1 MKYVV
6 LLFLS
11 GVLLVSLSG
20 CTGDSVSG
28 VGGQT
33 TNGITVSVVYPD
45 GKAGAGLPV
54 RVRRTDYLAEI
65 SGSAVLSREFGVN
78 GTTDS
83 SGVFTADSLG
93 GGTYI
98 IEANDG
104 RGFAV
109 VFEHHTSDGGGR
121 VDAGSEM
128 LAPTGVVRGCMPP
141 REQDRT
147 AWYVQIY
154 GLERYAAVDRL
165 TGRYVFSDL
174 PAGQYTFRMLSADT
188 TVSPIAI
195 PDVRAHFGDTTE
207 LSAYPEW
214 RYTTVLTLNTTAT
227 GAEVAGNVAKFPLL
241 VRLTE
246 ENFPFSQA
254 QSSGADIRFTRSD
267 TLTLPCE
274 IERWDPVSGLAEVWV
289 LVDTVFGD
297 SSQSITMY
305 WGNPD
310 AVSRSNG
317 AEVFDT
323 ASGFAGVW
331 HLGER
336 SGDVQDATG
345 NGVKGSRAGNL
356 QQVEGMIGYGQF
368 FDGDGDY
375 FEMGNAG
382 NPDTAGFTVS
392 AWVKPSIADSYRAIL
407 TKTYGNKPSSTYGW
421 LVELGEDGALAAFSA
436 TAAGDWGDPGT
447 FVSGSDNY
455 IVDTVAWHYI
465 TAVFD
470 RSGNSNCL
478 LYIDGKVSLSF
489 RGGGDITSLGS
500 IVNSAPMRLGADA
513 KGGCPWN
520 GSIDEC
526 SLAFTVRSPDWV
538 KLCYMNQKVDDK
550 LLFFTIN
557 QNN

>member
-1 MKYVV
+1 MRYVV
-6 LLFLS
+6 ALFLS
-11 GVLLVSLSG
+11 GLILVSLSG

-28 VGGQT
+28 AGGQT

-45 GKAGAGLPV
+45 GRAGAGLPV
-54 RVRRTDYLAEI
+54 RVRSTDYLAEI
-65 SGSAVLSREFGVN
+65 SGNTEPSQQFAVN

-83 SGVFTADSLG
+83 SGVFVADSLEG
-93 GGTYI
+93 GVYTV
-98 IEANDG
+98 EVNDG
-104 RGFAV
+104 EGFAV
-109 VFEHHTSDGGGR
+109 AFEHRTSDAGGT
-121 VDAGSEM
+121 VDAGSET

-141 REQDRT
+141 QEQDGT
-147 AWYVQIY
+147 VWYVQIY

-165 TGRYVFSDL
+165 TGRFVFSDL
-174 PAGQYTFRMLSADT
+174 PEGHYTFCRISADATIDPMVISDVEAYSDDT
-188 TVSPIAI
+188 TV
-195 PDVRAHFGDTTE
+195 
-207 LSAYPEW
+207 LSSYPAW
-214 RYTTVLTLNTTAT
+214 PYNTALTLNTTAA
-227 GAEVAGNVAKFPLL
+227 GADVAGNVANFPVL

-246 ENFPFSQA
+246 ENFSFSQA
-254 QSSGADIRFTRSD
+254 QPSGADIRFTRED
-267 TLTLPCE
+267 TLSLPYE

-289 LVDTVFGD
+289 RVDTVFGD
-297 SSQSITMY
+297 STQSITMY

-323 ASGFAGVW
+323 ALGFAGVW
-331 HLGER
+331 HLGEG
-336 SGDVQDATG
+336 SGDAQDATG
-345 NGVKGSRAGNL
+345 NGLNGSRAGNL
-356 QQVEGMIGYGQF
+356 QQVKGAIGYGQF

-382 NPDTAGFTVS
+382 NPDTAGFTVN

-407 TKTYGNKPSSTYGW
+407 SKTYGDKPSSTYGW

-436 TAAGDWGDPGT
+436 TAAGEWGDAGS
-447 FVSGSDNY
+447 FVSGSDSY

-465 TAVFD
+465 TVVFD

-478 LYIDGKVSLSF
+478 LYIDGKASLSF

-500 IVNSAPMRLGADA
+500 IINSAPMRLGADA

-520 GSIDEC
+520 GIIDEC

-538 KLCYMNQKVDDK
+538 KLCYMNQKADDK